1 VSDRPHRQRTPSP
14 LANAPAGIA
23 SADAN
28 AARVAERRFNTLLDA
43 LRHAWRGGP
52 EYRSDVALAIR
63 MLRELQAHVATTHHV
78 AGIITACID
87 ELEHLPGEQSARR
100 TSIEQI
106 ATRMKTARPAF
117 GTPDEASHLGKLNSA
132 LGERRA
138 GRPAPAPKASPAATV
153 RRLPPDAAITE
164 LPKIGPK
171 VAEKLD
177 KLGIASIEDALH
189 FQPRR
194 HIDYSRTQEIGAPQL
209 LQGDVTLRGEIVE
222 MRVHQSPNG
231 KGQGRV
237 VARISDGTGT
247 LRITWFNSFISKQ
260 LVEGD
265 EIYVSGQIEG
275 GYSGLQMT
283 NPEWEMV
290 GGPGTSTGRLIPVYP
305 STQGLAQ
312 KTLRNMTRNALDAT
326 RTQLTDW
333 LAEARPYLPEAAWD
347 RLPPLADALENLHYP
362 PTQEDYERARM
373 RLSFEN
379 LLLLQIGLVKRK
391 GEQLAQPGR
400 AFALR
405 QDRLDAFRAV
415 LPFALTGAQERAA
428 DEIIRDLQRPNPM
441 TRLLQ
446 GDVGAGK
453 TVVAAMAAVV
463 ARGSGYQTAIMAP
476 TEILAGQHDRNLT
489 ALFAPL
495 PEEERPRVALLTG
508 STKAAERRQISA
520 ALESGEIDILIGTHA
535 LIQDYVTFANLGLVV
550 IDEQH
555 RFGVRQRGA
564 LTEKA
569 RGFQPHVLSMTA
581 TPIPRTLNLV
591 LNGDLDVSVL
601 DERPPGRIPIET
613 RRYLGSAR
621 VDAYRLVR
629 EEIERGHQA
638 FVICPLV
645 EESEAVEAKAAVEEA
660 ERLQREVFPQ
670 FRVAVL
676 HGRMSAKQKDEVMA
690 AFRNRAFD
698 ILVSTSVVEV
708 GIDIPN
714 ATVMM
719 IEGADRFGLSQLHQ
733 FRGRVGR
740 GGAKSYCLLLA
751 DDVSMDGDLRLETM
765 VATDNGFVLAERD
778 LELRGPGDFIGTRQ
792 SGLPELGWLDQ
803 GFDTRL
809 LAIARETA
817 EKIVAANRALDH
829 EHFPLLGRKVRQFW
843 ATAATVDA
851 GKS

>member
-1 VSDRPHRQRTPSP
+1 MSDRSYRQRMPPTP
-14 LANAPAGIA
+14 A
-23 SADAN
+23 SAVSGTISPDAN
-28 AARVAERRFNTLLDA
+28 AARVAERRFNTMLEA

-52 EYRSDVALAIR
+52 ESGSDVALAVR

-78 AGIITACID
+78 AGTITACID
-87 ELEHLPGEQSARR
+87 ELDRLPADLSARR
-100 TSIEQI
+100 AAIEGI
-106 ATRMKTARPAF
+106 ATRMKAIQPHF
-117 GTPDEASHLGKLNSA
+117 GAPDEEAQVGKLNSA

-138 GRPAPAPKASPAATV
+138 GRPAPPKPSASTPPTV

-177 KLGIASIEDALH
+177 KLGIATIEDALH

-222 MRVHQSPNG
+222 MRVQHSPNG
-231 KGQGRV
+231 RGRV
-237 VARISDGTGT
+237 TARISDGTGT

-275 GYSGLQMT
+275 GYGGLQMT
-283 NPEWEMV
+283 SPEWELV
-290 GGPGTSTGRLIPVYP
+290 GSAGTSTGRLIPVYP

-312 KTLRNMTRNALDAT
+312 KTLRTMTRNALDAT

-333 LAEARPYLPEAAWD
+333 LAEARPYLPETAWD

-391 GEQLAQPGR
+391 GELLAQPGR
-400 AFALR
+400 AFALD
-405 QDRLDAFRAV
+405 QARLDAFRDV
-415 LPFALTGAQERAA
+415 LPFALTQAQHRATA
-428 DEIIRDLQRPNPM
+428 EILRDLQRPHPM

-463 ARGSGYQTAIMAP
+463 AKGAGYQTAIMAP

-495 PEEERPRVALLTG
+495 PEGERPRVALLTG
-508 STKAAERRQISA
+508 STKAAERREIAA
-520 ALESGEIDILIGTHA
+520 ALESGEIDLLVGTHA

-621 VDAYRLVR
+621 MDAYRLVR

-645 EESEAVEAKAAVEEA
+645 EESETVEAKAAVEEA
-660 ERLQREVFPQ
+660 ERLQAEVFPQ

-690 AFRNRAFD
+690 AFRNREFD

-751 DDVSMDGDLRLETM
+751 DEVSMDGNLRLETM

-817 EKIVAANRALDH
+817 EKIVAENRALDH

-843 ATAATVDA
+843 ATASAVDA

>member
-1 VSDRPHRQRTPSP
+1 MAGTIADCIAALETLPDDMTQRRSIIESI
-14 LANAPAGIA
+14 AG
-23 SADAN
+23 
-28 AARVAERRFNTLLDA
+28 
-43 LRHAWRGGP
+43 
-52 EYRSDVALAIR
+52 
-63 MLRELQAHVATTHHV
+63 
-78 AGIITACID
+78 
-87 ELEHLPGEQSARR
+87 
-100 TSIEQI
+100 
-106 ATRMKTARPAF
+106 RMKAVQPSF
-117 GTPDEASHLGKLNSA
+117 GTPEEPSNLGKLNSA

-138 GRPAPAPKASPAATV
+138 GRPAPPPTPRTTTI

-177 KLGIASIEDALH
+177 KLGIATIDDALH

-209 LQGDVTLRGEIVE
+209 LQGDVTVRGEIVE
-222 MRVHQSPNG
+222 MRVHRGPNG
-231 KGQGRV
+231 RDRV
-237 VARISDGTGT
+237 TARISDGTGT

-275 GYSGLQMT
+275 GYGGLGMT
-283 NPEWEMV
+283 SPEWEMV
-290 GGPGTSTGRLIPVYP
+290 GSEGLSTKGMIPVYP
-305 STQGLAQ
+305 ATQGLAQ
-312 KTLRNMTRNALDAT
+312 KTLRSMTRNALDAT

-333 LAEARPYLPEAAWD
+333 LAEARPYLPEAIWN
-347 RLPPLADALENLHYP
+347 RLPTLADALEHIHYP
-362 PTQEDYERARM
+362 KTEEDKEAART

-400 AFALR
+400 AFPIDRA
-405 QDRLDAFRAV
+405 RLDAFREN
-415 LPFALTGAQERAA
+415 LPFALTNAQDRSIA
-428 DEIIRDLQRPNPM
+428 EILRDLQRPQPM

-463 ARGSGYQTAIMAP
+463 AKGAGYQTAIMAP
-476 TEILAGQHDRNLT
+476 TEILAGQHLRNLT
-489 ALFAPL
+489 ALYAPL
-495 PEEERPRVALLTG
+495 AETERPHVALLTG
-508 STKAAERRQISA
+508 STKAAERRAIAS
-520 ALESGEIDILIGTHA
+520 ALESGEIDVLVGTHA
-535 LIQDYVTFANLGLVV
+535 LIQDAVTFSNLGLVV

-555 RFGVRQRGA
+555 RFGVRQRTA

-569 RGFQPHVLSMTA
+569 HGFQPHVLSMTA

-591 LNGDLDVSVL
+591 LNGDLDVSVI

-613 RRYLGSAR
+613 HRYLGSAR
-621 VDAYRLVR
+621 MDAYRLVR
-629 EEIERGHQA
+629 EEIEKGHQA
-638 FVICPLV
+638 FVICPLI
-645 EESEAVEAKAAVEEA
+645 EESETVEAKAAVEEA
-660 ERLQREVFPQ
+660 ERLQAEVFPQ
-670 FRVAVL
+670 FRIAVL

-690 AFRNRAFD
+690 AFRHREFD

-751 DDVSMDGDLRLETM
+751 DEVSMDGNLRLETM

-778 LELRGPGDFIGTRQ
+778 LEIRGPGDFIGTRQ

-809 LAIARETA
+809 LSIARESA
-817 EKIVAANRALDH
+817 EKIVAANNALDH
-829 EHFPLLGRKVRQFW
+829 EHFPLLGHKVRQFW
-843 ATAATVDA
+843 ASAATIDA

>member
-1 VSDRPHRQRTPSP
+1 MSDRSFRQRPSP
-14 LANAPAGIA
+14 APSTA
-23 SADAN
+23 SSARPGTEAN
-28 AARVAERRFNTLLDA
+28 AARVAERRFSTMLQA

-52 EYRSDVALAIR
+52 ELRSDVNLAIR
-63 MLRELQAHVATTHHV
+63 MLRTLQTEVATTHHV
-78 AGIITACID
+78 AGTIAACIE
-87 ELEHLPGEQSARR
+87 ELEHLPEDGAARR
-100 TSIEQI
+100 FAIESI
-106 ATRMKTARPAF
+106 ATRMKAIQPVF
-117 GTPDEASHLGKLNSA
+117 GTPDEEANLGKLNSA
-132 LGERRA
+132 LGEKRA
-138 GRPAPAPKASPAATV
+138 GRPAPPPRPSTASHTV

-171 VAEKLD
+171 VAEKLE
-177 KLGIASIEDALH
+177 KLNIATIEDALH

-222 MRVHQSPNG
+222 MRVQHSPNG
-231 KGQGRV
+231 RGRV
-237 VARISDGTGT
+237 TARISDGTGT
-247 LRITWFNSFISKQ
+247 LRITWFNTFISKQ

-275 GYSGLQMT
+275 GYGGLQMT
-283 NPEWEMV
+283 SPEWEMV
-290 GGPGTSTGRLIPVYP
+290 GGAGTSTGRLIPVYP

-312 KTLRNMTRNALDAT
+312 KTLRSMTRNALDAT
-326 RTQLTDW
+326 KTELTDW
-333 LAEARPYLPEAAWD
+333 LAEARPYLPAATWD

-362 PTQEDYERARM
+362 PSQEDYERARM

-379 LLLLQIGLVKRK
+379 LLLLQLGLVKRK

-400 AFALR
+400 AFTLR
-405 QDRLDAFRAV
+405 QDALDAFRQV
-415 LPFALTGAQERAA
+415 LPFSLTGAQERSTA
-428 DEIIRDLQRPNPM
+428 EILRDLQRPHPM

-446 GDVGAGK
+446 GDVGSGK

-495 PEEERPRVALLTG
+495 PEGERPRVALLTG
-508 STKAAERRQISA
+508 STKAAERRALGA
-520 ALESGEIDILIGTHA
+520 ALEAGEIDILFGTHA
-535 LIQDYVTFANLGLVV
+535 LIQDYVTFQNLGLVV

-569 RGFQPHVLSMTA
+569 NGFQPHVLSMTA

-629 EEIERGHQA
+629 EEIEKGHQA

-660 ERLQREVFPQ
+660 ERLQTEVFPQ

-690 AFRNRAFD
+690 AFRNREFD

-740 GGAKSYCLLLA
+740 SGAKSYCLLLA
-751 DDVSMDGDLRLETM
+751 DEVSMDGNLRLETM

-843 ATAATVDA
+843 STASVVDA